1 MEQKG
6 LIEKIESSSDKRL
19 KEIVFKDNNE
29 FVKNSIKNE
38 ICQSEKQLIK
48 NVSNEDLVIFMKVTN
63 QMIKNLEE
71 NNE

>member
-1 MEQKG
+1 M
-6 LIEKIESSSDKRL
+6 
-19 KEIVFKDNNE
+19 
-29 FVKNSIKNE
+29 KNSIKNE